1 MQIHRCRFADYV
13 PKAVNAIECTPPT
26 VSQQRLAVGRAN
38 GDIEIWGVY
47 NRRLLYEKVIP
58 GIVNGSLEAVAWCH
72 QTELT
77 ADDLELFDTDAEREA
92 ARKRLIEQPPR
103 LFSAGLNSVIVEW
116 DLAKL
121 VPKAAVDSYGGAVWC
136 MAPNHAQTQLAVGTE
151 DGHIRIFDI
160 TDGKLAYERCFDK
173 INSRILS
180 VAWSHNDETIVTGSA
195 DSCVR
200 VWTANT
206 GHMVSRMTLPKEG
219 GLPTLVWAVKVLK
232 NRTIV
237 SGDSRGH
244 VVFWDPVMHVSQQDF
259 RAQGADV
266 LCLAADADGNTVFA
280 SGVDPKVT
288 QFKLFAGSKSLSSLS
303 ENNANGRQGKKKAA
317 LSSERKV
324 NGFGPAT
331 KWQLTGFR
339 RYHTHDVRAL
349 CVSSQLPS
357 RLLVTGGV
365 DTQVTA
371 CLANDFPN
379 ENPFRQ
385 PCFPPIDSVVSV
397 APKAKVVLQHQ
408 ETTLKLWELGKA
420 EPVPESLGNKME
432 SGQGLQIYERQKD
445 LLRMDI
451 SAKTHILSS
460 AISPSGTLVAVSDSA
475 GPKLYCITR
484 SSEDSSVVRARRLRN
499 FPPENFVPG
508 YSENRGVTGFCFT
521 SDERRVVMTTVDGF
535 VSVVD
540 VSEWR
545 ANKFATARRHCGH
558 RTSKDQV
565 EADAGCDDV
574 ATCPGMVKSTHPAE
588 VGMGTIVKMAISH
601 SNKYVAT
608 GDSNGMVVVSEVD
621 GPANSV
627 VALPRTKG
635 SKERL
640 TALAFDRSDNLVVTT
655 VLNHVYVWDVAKSAL
670 TKWSAKYSR
679 TGIPMPFERNM
690 DFVTGVATNAAE
702 PTVVYAWATNHIT
715 RIDLA
720 MAPGPKR
727 AVLNIH
733 KRKHIETDILK
744 KVHEEKEQADR
755 RLERQAIKRK
765 KRESISAP
773 PVDGDAGDSAMEVE
787 SETDGASMEELAS
800 EKDWSLNNDWSLTYV
815 ARLREAGIN
824 FDEPHNFR
832 MTQRYQSLMHASFID
847 DNTMVVIERPW
858 IDVASLLPLAYNRH
872 RFVR

>member
-1 MQIHRCRFADYV
+1 MQIHRCRFADYL
-13 PKAVNAIECTPPT
+13 PKAVNAIECTPST

-47 NRRLLYEKVIP
+47 NGRLLYEKLIP
-58 GIVNGSLEAVAWCH
+58 GIVKGSLETIAWSH

-77 ADDLELFDTDAEREA
+77 ADDLELFDTEAEREA
-92 ARKRLIEQPPR
+92 AKKRLIEQPPR

-116 DLAKL
+116 DLARL

-136 MAPNHAQTQLAVGTE
+136 MATNHAQTQLAVGTE
-151 DGHIRIFDI
+151 DGHIRIFDL
-160 TDGKLAYERCFDK
+160 TDGKLVYQRCFDK

-180 VAWSHNDETIVTGSA
+180 VAWSHDDETIVTGSA

-206 GHMVSRMTLPKEG
+206 GHMASRMTLPKEG
-219 GLPTLVWAVKVLK
+219 KLQTLVWAVTVLK

-244 VVFWDPVMHVSQQDF
+244 VVFWDPVMYVAQQDF

-266 LCLAADADGNTVFA
+266 LCLAADATGNTVFA

-288 QFKLFAGSKSLSSLS
+288 QFKLFAGSKPVSLATNDDAKKSKK
-303 ENNANGRQGKKKAA
+303 EKKADK
-317 LSSERKV
+317 RT
-324 NGFGPAT
+324 NGLGPAI

-349 CVSSQLPS
+349 CVSSKQS
-357 RLLVTGGV
+357 STLLVTGGV

-371 CLANDFPN
+371 CFASDFPN
-379 ENPFRQ
+379 EHPFRQ
-385 PCFPPIDSVVSV
+385 PCFPPVDSVISV
-397 APKAKVVLQHQ
+397 ASKAKTVLQHQ

-432 SGQGLQIYERQKD
+432 SGQGLQIFERQKD

-451 SAKTHILSS
+451 STKTHILSS
-460 AISPSGTLVAVSDSA
+460 AISPSGTLIAASDSA

-484 SSEDSSVVRARRLRN
+484 ASEDSSVVRARRLRN
-499 FPPENFVPG
+499 FPPANFVPE
-508 YSENRGVTGFCFT
+508 YSENRGVTAFCFT
-521 SDERRVVMTTVDGF
+521 SDEKRVIMTTADGF

-540 VSEWR
+540 VSDWR
-545 ANKFATARRHCGH
+545 ANKFATVRRHCGH
-558 RTSKDQV
+558 RTNKDQV

-574 ATCPGMVKSTHPAE
+574 ATCPGRVKSTLPADT
-588 VGMGTIVKMAISH
+588 GMRTIVKIAISH
-601 SNKYVAT
+601 SDKYVVT
-608 GDSNGMVVVSEVD
+608 GDTNGTIVVSDVD
-621 GPANSV
+621 GSRSTLV
-627 VALPRTKG
+627 TLPHSRG
-635 SKERL
+635 NKERQ
-640 TALAFDRSDNLVVTT
+640 TALTFDRKDNLVITT
-655 VLNHVYVWDVAKSAL
+655 ALGHVFVWNVAKAAL
-670 TKWSAKYSR
+670 TEWSAKYSR
-679 TGIPMPFERNM
+679 TGIPAPFERSM
-690 DFVTGVATNAAE
+690 DFVSGLVTNAAE
-702 PTVVYAWATNHIT
+702 PNVVYAWATNHIT
-715 RIDLA
+715 RIDLT
-720 MAPGPKR
+720 MPPGPKR

-733 KRKHIETDILK
+733 KRKQIETDILK

-755 RLERQAIKRK
+755 RLERQVIKRK

-773 PVDGDAGDSAMEVE
+773 SIDSSAGDNAMEVE
-787 SETDGASMEELAS
+787 SEAAGASMEELAA

-832 MTQRYQSLMHASFID
+832 MTQRYQSLMHASFVD

-858 IDVASLLPLAYNRH
+858 IDVTSLLPLAYNRH

>member
-1 MQIHRCRFADYV
+1 MQIHRCRFADYI

-26 VSQQRLAVGRAN
+26 VYQQRLAVGRAN
-38 GDIEIWGVY
+38 GDIEIWGIY
-47 NRRLLYEKVIP
+47 GGRLLYEKLIP
-58 GIVNGSLEAVAWCH
+58 GIVNGSLEALAWTH
-72 QTELT
+72 QTKLT
-77 ADDLELFDTDAEREA
+77 AEDLELFDTKVERDAA
-92 ARKRLIEQPPR
+92 KKRLVEQPPR

-116 DLAKL
+116 DIAKL

-160 TDGKLAYERCFDK
+160 TDGKLTYQRCFNK
-173 INSRILS
+173 IKSRILS
-180 VAWSHNDETIVTGSA
+180 VAWSHDDETIVTGSA

-200 VWTANT
+200 VWTAST
-206 GHMVSRMTLPKEG
+206 GLIASRMTLPKEG
-219 GLPTLVWAVKVLK
+219 KLPTLVWAVKVLE

-244 VVFWDPVMHVSQQDF
+244 VVFWDPVMHVAQQDF

-266 LCLAADADGNTVFA
+266 LCLAASEGGNTVFA

-288 QFKLFAGSKSLSSLS
+288 QFKLFSGSKPVDSLTDRGMGL
-303 ENNANGRQGKKKAA
+303 KKKQKEKK
-317 LSSERKV
+317 SDKSV
-324 NGFGPAT
+324 NGMGPAT

-349 CVSSQLPS
+349 CVSSEKPWP
-357 RLLVTGGV
+357 LLVTGGV

-371 CLANDFPN
+371 CAATDFPN
-379 ENPFRQ
+379 EHPLRQ
-385 PCFPPIDSVVSV
+385 PCFPPSDTVISV
-397 APKAKVVLQHQ
+397 APKAKTVLQHQ

-420 EPVPESLGNKME
+420 EPVSESLGSKME

-445 LLRMDI
+445 LLRMEVTT
-451 SAKTHILSS
+451 KTHILSS
-460 AISPSGTLVAVSDSA
+460 AISSSGNLVAVSDSA
-475 GPKLYCITR
+475 GPKLYCIMR
-484 SSEDSSVVRARRLRN
+484 ASDDNSVVRAHRLRS
-499 FPPENFVPG
+499 FPPANFVPE
-508 YSENRGVTGFCFT
+508 YSENRGVTGFRFT
-521 SDERRVVMTTVDGF
+521 SDEKRVVMTTADGF
-535 VSVVD
+535 VSIVD

-545 ANKFATARRHCGH
+545 ANKFVTVRRHCGH

-574 ATCPGMVKSTHPAE
+574 ATSPGKIKKAHPADA
-588 VGMGTIVKMAISH
+588 GMCTIVKMAVSH
-601 SNKYVAT
+601 SDKFVAT
-608 GDSNGMVVVSEVD
+608 GDCSGLIVVSEMD
-621 GPANSV
+621 GMHNSV
-627 VALPRTKG
+627 VTLPRPHG
-635 SKERL
+635 RKEQL
-640 TALAFDRSDNLVVTT
+640 TSLAFDRSDNLVITT

-670 TKWSAKYSR
+670 TEWSAKHSC

-690 DFVTGVATNAAE
+690 DFVMGVVTNAAE
-702 PTVVYAWATNHIT
+702 PSVVYTWATNHIT

-720 MAPGPKR
+720 MGPGPKR
-727 AVLNIH
+727 SVLNIH
-733 KRKHIETDILK
+733 KRKHIETEILK
-744 KVHEEKEQADR
+744 EVHEEKEQADR
-755 RLERQAIKRK
+755 RFEQLTIKRK

-773 PVDGDAGDSAMEVE
+773 PVDGDARDSAMEVE
-787 SETDGASMEELAS
+787 SEAGGASMEELAA

-858 IDVASLLPLAYNRH
+858 IDVASMLPLAYNRH